1 MIKGLSKDS
10 LGFSQLW
17 WIQQT
22 LLSFLCIADK
32 KCHMPASNWKIAACK
47 EADSAPACTAECA
60 EFTGQESHQ
69 VCLEQKSFNALQS
82 IQAFPFFGGIGND

>member
-1 MIKGLSKDS
+1 VIKGLSKDS

-22 LLSFLCIADK
+22 FLPFLCITDK
-32 KCHMPASNWKIAACK
+32 KCHMPASYWKIA
-47 EADSAPACTAECA
+47 ACTAECA
-60 EFTGQESHQ
+60 EFTGQQSNQ

-82 IQAFPFFGGIGND
+82 IQAFPFFGSIGND